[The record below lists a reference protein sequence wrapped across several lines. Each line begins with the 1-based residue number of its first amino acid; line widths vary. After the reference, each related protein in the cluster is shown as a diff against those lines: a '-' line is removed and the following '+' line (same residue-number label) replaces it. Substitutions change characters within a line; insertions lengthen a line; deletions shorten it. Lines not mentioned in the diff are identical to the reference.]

1 MPLLNIKKYKAILV
15 ISLLP
20 MSICLIASV
29 AFSKE
34 KNSPNLHQAF
44 SNLIESTSKENKHLL
59 DGWSEYLVKVLGY
72 SNAEHLKVIEELT
85 IDYAKAFK
93 ALDEKHKKDREQDKI
108 QYTSEWLDELA
119 EQFGKDFV
127 CNNKRAVMLNLMM
140 AFNRN
145 DAKRYDHDAKEIISK
160 ELVLYLAYE
169 RYLSVFMDYYHQLS
183 EKDRKK
189 MNAWKDVAEKYLS
202 IANRSHFA
210 QVYYSFHMINKVR
223 DNALQKENN
232 ELYMFFKNTNFPY
245 GSGALKKAE
254 RDLDM
259 FVEICKMQSL
269 KQP

>member
-1 MPLLNIKKYKAILV
+1 MLLLNINKYKVVLAIP
-15 ISLLP
+15 LLS
-20 MSICLIASV
+20 MSICLIAGV

-34 KNSPNLHQAF
+34 ENSPNLYQAF
-44 SNLIESTSKENKHLL
+44 SNLLESASEENKHLL
-59 DGWSEYLVKVLGY
+59 DSWNDYIIKVLGY

-93 ALDEKHKKDREQDKI
+93 ALDEKHRKDREQDKI
-108 QYTSEWLDELA
+108 KYTSEWLDELI
-119 EQFGKDFV
+119 EQFGKDFI
-127 CNNKRAVMLNLMM
+127 CNNKRAVMLNLMI

-145 DAKRYDHDAKEIISK
+145 NAKKYDQDAKEIISK

-169 RYLSVFMDYYHQLS
+169 RYLGVFMDYYHQLGD
-183 EKDRKK
+183 KDRKK
-189 MNAWKDVAEKYLS
+189 MKAWKEVAEKYLS

-232 ELYMFFKNTNFPY
+232 ELYLFFKNTNFPY

-254 RDLDM
+254 KDLDI
-259 FVEICKMQSL
+259 FVEMWKIQSL
-269 KQP
+269 KKP